1 MVKYTEKNLKR
12 ALSHWKKIFELLKQN
27 KFKKENCQ
35 SFIYAGVLSKNDIK
49 LFSQRTRK
57 IKKKCTEHCERMIE
71 NIEFEI
77 KKIS

>member
-1 MVKYTEKNLKR
+1 MHWRKFEKSLISLEKM
-12 ALSHWKKIFELLKQN
+12 FEFLKQN
-27 KFKKENCQ
+27 KFGKENCQ

-49 LFSQRTRK
+49 FFSQRIRK

>member
-1 MVKYTEKNLKR
+1 MGKYTKENLKR
-12 ALSHWKKIFELLKQN
+12 ALSHWKKMFELLKQN
-27 KFKKENCQ
+27 KFGKENCQ

-49 LFSQRTRK
+49 LFPQRIRK
-57 IKKKCTEHCERMIE
+57 IKKKCTEHCEGMIE

>member
-1 MVKYTEKNLKR
+1 MEKYNKENLRR
-12 ALSHWKKIFELLKQN
+12 ALSYWRKLFELLKQN
-27 KFKKENCQ
+27 KFEKENCQ
-35 SFIYAGVLSKNDIK
+35 SFIYTEVLSKNDIK
-49 LFSQRTRK
+49 LFSQRKRK